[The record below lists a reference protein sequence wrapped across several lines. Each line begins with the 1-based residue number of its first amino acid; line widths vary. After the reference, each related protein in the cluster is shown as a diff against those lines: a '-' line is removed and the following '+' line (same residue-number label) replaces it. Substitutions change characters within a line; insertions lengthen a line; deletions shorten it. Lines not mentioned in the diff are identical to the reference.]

1 MKNVERY
8 LLEKINEDGGI
19 LLNLIDP
26 ASQNPEDGAM
36 MAKAAYEGGAD
47 VLLIGGSTSIYGRWL
62 EDTIEGIKAKVDE
75 NDIPIIIFPGDV
87 GYVSEKADAIYF
99 MSMLNSRDP
108 YYITGAHIKSSFF
121 LYDLNRRFKVEI
133 LPVAYIVIEPGE
145 TVAWVGDAKII
156 PRAKPKLA
164 QAAALAGQYLGM
176 RFVITDSGSGASSP
190 PPNEFF
196 REVKSVLSIPYIY
209 AGGIKNEEHAYNVIR
224 SGADGIQVGTAIEGK
239 SFDEIKSRIAK
250 MSSAVKKAGR
260 EKKAQIR

>member
-8 LLEKINEDGGI
+8 LLEKINDDGGI
-19 LLNLIDP
+19 LLSLIDP
-26 ASQNPEDGAM
+26 ASQSPEKGVM
-36 MAKAAYEGGAD
+36 MAKAVYDGGAD
-47 VLLIGGSTSIYGRWL
+47 VLLIGGSTSIYGKWL
-62 EDTIEGIKAKVDE
+62 EETIVGIKESIGD
-75 NDIPIIIFPGDV
+75 DIPIVIFPGDV

-108 YYITGAHIKSSFF
+108 YYITGAHIKSSLF
-121 LYDLNRRFKVEI
+121 LHDLNRRFKVEI

-156 PRAKPKLA
+156 PRSKPKIA
-164 QAAALAGQYLGM
+164 QATALAGQYLGM

-190 PPNEFF
+190 PPGEFI

-224 SGADGIQVGTAIEGK
+224 SGADGIQVGTAIEER
-239 SFDEIKSRIAK
+239 SFEDVKDRISK
-250 MSSAVKKAGR
+250 ISSAVKKAGR
-260 EKKAQIR
+260 EKIA